1 MGIVTPFLLSNW
13 RLILLAAGVGV
24 AFFVISELHGRVN
37 AAERRAEIAEAEAA
51 TERQNADQLAERLA
65 QSQELLAREIDA
77 REAADAARR
86 AAEAAIETRAET
98 RREVIIRER
107 EADATLDA
115 CFALELSDD
124 LLRQLPE

>member
-1 MGIVTPFLLSNW
+1 MGVVTSFLLANW
-13 RLILLAAGVGV
+13 RLVLLAAGVAV
-24 AFFVISELHGRVN
+24 AFFVISELRDRVD
-37 AAERRAEIAEAEAA
+37 AAERRAEIAETEAA
-51 TERQNADQLAERLA
+51 TEKQNADQLAERLA
-65 QSQELLAREIDA
+65 QSQDLLAREIEA
-77 REAADAARR
+77 REEADAARR
-86 AAEAAIETRAET
+86 AAEAEIETRAET